1 MHRLCVFLVCQ
12 NVTFLSL
19 ICIIMFDRIKK
30 LLWQAKSNETIQQVT
45 NQVQQWV
52 EKVQA
57 TAQSVVDKAKDIHT
71 EVMADGKID
80 MNDLAPIKEVAQN
93 LAGHVNTLADQ
104 VVDHAE
110 NVIADVKETA
120 KEIAETTPQ
129 A

>member
-1 MHRLCVFLVCQ
+1 
-12 NVTFLSL
+12 
-19 ICIIMFDRIKK
+19 
-30 LLWQAKSNETIQQVT
+30 
-45 NQVQQWV
+45 
-52 EKVQA
+52 
-57 TAQSVVDKAKDIHT
+57 
-71 EVMADGKID
+71 MADGKID